1 MAVDKLS
8 VVNDPYT
15 YFSFSQKNVHS
26 KAFVGYICDN
36 VLPHLDQLA
45 SPEEGVNGKLELL
58 KLLAETS
65 EFTGDLENLEQRL
78 QNLYD
83 CLIVSTH

>member
-1 MAVDKLS
+1 MTKLS
-8 VVNDPYT
+8 VVNDTYT

>member
-1 MAVDKLS
+1 M
-8 VVNDPYT
+8 
-15 YFSFSQKNVHS
+15 
-26 KAFVGYICDN
+26 GYICDN

-83 CLIVSTH
+83 CLIVSTHSLFLALLKQLFVIPFFFGGNSVVSMQYF